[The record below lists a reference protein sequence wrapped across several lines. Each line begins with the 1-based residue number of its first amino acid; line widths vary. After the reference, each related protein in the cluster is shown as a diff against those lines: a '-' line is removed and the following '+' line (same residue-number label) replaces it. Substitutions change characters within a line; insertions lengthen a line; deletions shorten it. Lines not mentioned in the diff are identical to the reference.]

1 MLVRATT
8 WMRVSNLCANRAS
21 SWISRIPKYKT
32 AKARGNRLWSILRPS
47 RNCKSSVSNRIS
59 HIKLT
64 IAMATRVLVLSSPSF
79 SFRLSVLLSFCM
91 ELGFKTLS
99 TILFQNFSSAISNSP
114 SSLTSID
121 DFVLIILI
129 SPIKENI
136 AE

>member
-21 SWISRIPKYKT
+21 SWIRRIPKYRT
-32 AKARGNRLWSILRPS
+32 AKARGNRLWSIPRPS

-79 SFRLSVLLSFCM
+79 SFRSSVLLSFCM
-91 ELGFKTLS
+91 ELGFKILS